1 MATIDPSFWRGRSV
15 LLTGHTGFKGAWCAY
30 WLASMGARVTG
41 FALAPETT
49 PNLFD
54 LARIAEKIDSRI
66 GDIRDRSQ
74 VANVVAACDPE
85 IVLHFAAQPFVRR
98 SVREPVETFAT
109 NVLGTAHLLDALREA
124 PSLAAILVVTT
135 DKVYKNPETREAFRE
150 SARLGGNDPY
160 AASKA
165 AAELVTHS
173 FATTYF
179 EAREVPMAT
188 ARGGNVIGG
197 GDFAEERLVPDI
209 VRAVMKQEALVLR
222 HPEATRPW
230 QHVLDCLAGYL
241 IYAQSLA
248 ANPQLPRAL
257 NFGPEDTGGFSVQAL
272 SEALLAAF
280 DSPAGWTLAA
290 DPGPR
295 EATYLALDSALARK
309 TLGWRDRYTGDA
321 LLEATV
327 EWYRGFARGQD
338 AERMTL
344 AQIEAYMARCE
355 S

>member
-1 MATIDPSFWRGRSV
+1 
-15 LLTGHTGFKGAWCAY
+15 
-30 WLASMGARVTG
+30 
-41 FALAPETT
+41 
-49 PNLFD
+49 
-54 LARIAEKIDSRI
+54 
-66 GDIRDRSQ
+66 
-74 VANVVAACDPE
+74 
-85 IVLHFAAQPFVRR
+85 
-98 SVREPVETFAT
+98 
-109 NVLGTAHLLDALREA
+109 
-124 PSLAAILVVTT
+124 
-135 DKVYKNPETREAFRE
+135 
-150 SARLGGNDPY
+150 
-160 AASKA
+160 
-165 AAELVTHS
+165 
-173 FATTYF
+173 
-179 EAREVPMAT
+179 MAT

-309 TLGWRDRYTGDA
+309 ALGWRDRYTGDA

-327 EWYRGFARGQD
+327 EWYRAFARGQD